1 MKKCSQKTLIFLN
14 IEPLEL
20 RFRLDEHRQEA
31 YELDQLPVSESD
43 RRDMLASV
51 LECPP

>member
-31 YELDQLPVSESD
+31 YELVLSD
-43 RRDMLASV
+43 AIHRNMS
-51 LECPP
+51 